1 MTHGICRIIIFEGKY
16 PFMLN
21 KLLVFLLLLFITPVK
36 LSAQNNWTLKSDVD
50 GIKIY
55 TSPVENSKIKALRIE
70 CNYQSTLTQMV
81 ATLLDLKI
89 RPEWIYHTKS
99 IHLVKQVSPSELFY
113 YSEISLPWPA
123 QNRDFVAHL
132 IISQNQETKVVTM
145 DGPVAPSMVPLKDG
159 VVRIKNSVSK
169 WLVFPVNKNEVKVEY
184 TIQLD
189 PGGIIPAWLVNMFAS
204 DGPTQTFKKLRLQLK
219 KAEYKNAHV
228 PFIKNY

>member
-1 MTHGICRIIIFEGKY
+1 MF
-16 PFMLN
+16 N
-21 KLLVFLLLLFITPVK
+21 KLLFFVLLLITTS
-36 LSAQNNWTLKSDVD
+36 LTASAQYNWALKSDKD

-55 TSPVENSKIKALRIE
+55 SSAVANSKLKALRIE

-81 ATLLDLKI
+81 AALLDLKT

-113 YSEISLPWPA
+113 YSEINLPWPA

-132 IISQNQETKVVTM
+132 ITTQDENTKVVTM
-145 DGPVAPSMVPLKDG
+145 DGPVAPTMVPEKDG
-159 VVRIKNSVSK
+159 IVRVKSSLSK
-169 WLVFPVNKNEVKVEY
+169 WLIFPLSKNEVKVEY

-189 PGGIIPAWLVNMFAS
+189 PGGAIPAWLTNMFAS
-204 DGPTQTFKKLRLQLK
+204 EGPTQSFKALRLQLK
-219 KAEYKNAHV
+219 KPEYRSASV